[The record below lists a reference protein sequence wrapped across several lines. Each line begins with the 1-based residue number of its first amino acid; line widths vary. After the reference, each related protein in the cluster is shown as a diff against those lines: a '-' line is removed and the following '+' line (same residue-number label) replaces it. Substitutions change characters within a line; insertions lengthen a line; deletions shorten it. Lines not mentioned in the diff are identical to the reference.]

1 MENPVAI
8 ADFWVGKGD
17 LVMIAG
23 PCVIE
28 SAELTLAIARTL
40 KDYAAELNLPLIFK
54 ASFDKANRTSLTSY
68 RGPGLKTGLEILARV
83 KDEVG
88 LPVISDVHQV
98 ADVEPA
104 ARVLDVLQIPAFL
117 CRQTDLLVAAA
128 QTGKAVNIKKG
139 QFMAPWDM
147 GPVVDKVFATGNRR
161 LLLTERG
168 ATFGYN
174 NLVVDFRSLPIMR
187 SLGCPVVLDVT
198 HSVQLPGGQGTCSG
212 GQREYIPLLAR
223 AGVAAGVDA
232 LFMEVHPDPDRGPL
246 RRPQFP
252 APGPG
257 PAPVAATGG
266 AAPGAPGAGVSKGF
280 HKYGNVISPP
290 HPNPLPRS
298 GGEGVTPV

>member
-1 MENPVAI
+1 MENPVCI

-40 KDYAAELNLPLIFK
+40 KGYAVELNLPLIFK
-54 ASFDKANRTSLTSY
+54 ASFDKANRTSLTSF
-68 RGPGLKTGLEILARV
+68 RGPGLNAGLEILARV

-98 ADVEPA
+98 ADVAPA

-147 GPVVDKVFATGNRR
+147 GPVVDKVLATGNRR
-161 LLLTERG
+161 VLLTERG

-187 SLGCPVVLDVT
+187 GLGCPVVLDVT
-198 HSVQLPGGQGTCSG
+198 HSVQLPGGQGSCSG
-212 GQREYIPLLAR
+212 GEKEFIPVLAR
-223 AGVAAGVDA
+223 AGVAAGLDA
-232 LFMEVHPDPDRGPL
+232 LFMEVHPEPEQALCDGPNSLPLSQVLPLWRQLSVLHQVLRG
-246 RRPQFP
+246 Q
-252 APGPG
+252 
-257 PAPVAATGG
+257 
-266 AAPGAPGAGVSKGF
+266 
-280 HKYGNVISPP
+280 
-290 HPNPLPRS
+290 
-298 GGEGVTPV
+298 E

>member
-1 MENPVAI
+1 MSIRMENPVPI

-28 SAELTLAIARTL
+28 SAELTLSIARTL

-68 RGPGLKTGLEILARV
+68 RGPGLKVGLEILARV

-104 ARVLDVLQIPAFL
+104 ARVLDVIQIPAFL

-128 QTGKAVNIKKG
+128 QTGQAVNVKKG

-147 GPVVDKVFATGNRR
+147 APVVDKVFATGHRR

-212 GQREYIPLLAR
+212 GQREFIPVLAR

-232 LFMEVHPDPDRGPL
+232 LFMEVHPDPDRARCDGPNSL
-246 RRPQFP
+246 PLADVLPLWRQL
-252 APGPG
+252 
-257 PAPVAATGG
+257 AALHQVLWGQ
-266 AAPGAPGAGVSKGF
+266 
-280 HKYGNVISPP
+280 
-290 HPNPLPRS
+290 
-298 GGEGVTPV
+298 E